1 MLKQRI
7 LTALVLLAILLPAL
21 FHPSPVAFTA
31 VILVLMAAAAW
42 EWGRLN
48 ACGPVG
54 AVLVGAAC
62 LALCAASWAL
72 GWVQRPLGVLW
83 LAGGGCWVLGSAW
96 LLRAGVPGWPRV
108 PAALRLVAGI
118 AALWMDGLDGRGAGP
133 RAGR

>member
-62 LALCAASWAL
+62 LALCAA
-72 GWVQRPLGVLW
+72 RI
-83 LAGGGCWVLGSAW
+83 LA
-96 LLRAGVPGWPRV
+96 
-108 PAALRLVAGI
+108 
-118 AALWMDGLDGRGAGP
+118 
-133 RAGR
+133 